1 MSRCSETLAFT
12 LFLSSLLFSL
22 SAANDEVHK
31 LLLDHG
37 LPAGILPD
45 AVSSF
50 NISAGGDFSV
60 ELYGPCYI
68 KFDYMVYYDRVI
80 SGNLKYGSITS
91 LKGVQVQ
98 KFLLWLNVDEI
109 RVDLPPS
116 DYIYFHVGMINKKLD
131 VKQFKKARSCRKP
144 ASFQEIWE
152 VFTLLT
158 FCFSSYLLAPCF
170 IAG

>member
-1 MSRCSETLAFT
+1 
-12 LFLSSLLFSL
+12 
-22 SAANDEVHK
+22 
-31 LLLDHG
+31 
-37 LPAGILPD
+37 
-45 AVSSF
+45 
-50 NISAGGDFSV
+50 
-60 ELYGPCYI
+60 
-68 KFDYMVYYDRVI
+68 MVYYDRVI

-144 ASFQEIWE
+144 ASFQEIWSIMFCLAAE
-152 VFTLLT
+152 KIKAKKRNVDFVFSFLVGSRMGIGCAATCLGMGLLRIST
-158 FCFSSYLLAPCF
+158 FRMWDSAEKDLKWYLDMT
-170 IAG
+170 